1 MRPDGPLDRTRTARR
16 SVPLR
21 PIAREAIGAGLWR
34 LALVKRRH
42 GVKSVEGFDSVVI
55 RDHERMLLRPL

>member
-1 MRPDGPLDRTRTARR
+1 MQVCMIA
-16 SVPLR
+16 
-21 PIAREAIGAGLWR
+21 IAREAIGAGLWR